1 MSFYCLLFFSPVKFA
16 GDCWPRGPAMPGAS
30 SLQSPTELAMEV
42 STMDQM
48 DIAASAEV
56 TAPLP
61 IRQPAGSTMGPFK
74 QQAYPV
80 VSKRPEHLRM
90 NL

>member
-1 MSFYCLLFFSPVKFA
+1 
-16 GDCWPRGPAMPGAS
+16 
-30 SLQSPTELAMEV
+30 MEV
-42 STMDQM
+42 STADQM
-48 DIAASAEV
+48 EISASTEV

-61 IRQPAGSTMGPFK
+61 IRQPSGSAMGAFK

-80 VSKRPEHLRM
+80 MAKRPEHLRM